1 MVYYVY
7 QYTKG
12 GDQNLFRLDRYSEP
26 PIYEQVVSEVKQGL
40 LLGLYAPG
48 DMLPSV
54 RALSQ
59 ELSVNPNTLQKAY
72 AELER
77 LGLCYSVPGTGRF
90 ISEDAIE
97 RLKSGNDESLSELSE
112 LASRL
117 SLLGITLEQALDAVR
132 RGYERSNVK

>member
-1 MVYYVY
+1 MY

-12 GDQNLFRLDRYSEP
+12 GDQQLFRIDRYSET
-26 PIYEQVVSEVKQGL
+26 PIYEQVISEVKQGL
-40 LLGLYAPG
+40 LLGLCKPG

-90 ISEDAIE
+90 ISEDALD
-97 RLKSGNDESLSELSE
+97 RLKNSGEQRLSELTEIAGE
-112 LASRL
+112 LAL
-117 SLLGITLEQALDAVR
+117 MEVSLEEALEAVR
-132 RGYERSNVK
+132 IGYERSKAK